1 LESAGA
7 GQSIHQSLIDTV
19 FMGPTQTAQTAELG
33 IVIPCYNEQEVLPEL
48 FARLEAYVEQRSGST
63 KLLFVDDGS
72 HDDTWAML
80 QAFSDQ
86 HEYAAALQLSRNFGH
101 QTAVS
106 AGLANVEGD
115 VVGIIDADLQ
125 DPPEL
130 FDDMLAKWEE
140 GYEVVYAIRQQRK
153 ENPILRATYYF
164 FYRLLRKIASVDI
177 AVDSGDFALMDRSV
191 VDWINR
197 LGEHNRFIR
206 GLRGWLGFKQV
217 GVPYERQ
224 ARAAGEPKYSLS
236 KLFKLAMD
244 GLISF
249 SSLPLKIS
257 GWLGLAAALL
267 GFLYLVVEFI
277 KMIYFQ
283 RPPAGWPSLIAVVTF
298 FGGVQL
304 IILGIIGQY
313 VGRIFDEVKGRPIF
327 VSSGKSGWLKDRE
340 ISQPGSN
347 D

>member
-1 LESAGA
+1 
-7 GQSIHQSLIDTV
+7 
-19 FMGPTQTAQTAELG
+19 MGSKPTANEAVLG
-33 IVIPCYNEQEVLPEL
+33 IVIPCYNEQEVLPAL
-48 FARLEAYVEQRSGST
+48 FDRLEAYVSQRKGPT

-72 HDDTWAML
+72 HDRTWAML
-80 QAFSDQ
+80 QEFSNQ

-106 AGLANVEGD
+106 AGLANVDGD
-115 VVGIIDADLQ
+115 VIGIIDADLQ

-130 FDDMLAKWEE
+130 FDQMLEKWEE
-140 GYEVVYAIRQQRK
+140 GFEVVYAIRQQRK
-153 ENPILRATYYF
+153 ENPLLRATYYF
-164 FYRLLRKIASVDI
+164 FYRLLQRIASVDI

-206 GLRGWLGFKQV
+206 GLRGWLGFKQI

-249 SSLPLKIS
+249 SSLPLKVS

-267 GFLYLVVEFI
+267 GFIYLAYELV
-277 KMIYFQ
+277 KMVWFQ

-327 VSSGKSGWLKDRE
+327 VSSGKSGWLKDRT
-340 ISQPGSN
+340 ISQPGVNEKS
-347 D
+347 